1 MIMRIAAI
9 TLSLLI
15 ALAGTA
21 SADPGKGKG
30 NNKHSGQDGRTTSDG
45 LNLNISIRFGADEA
59 QTITDYYR
67 GKPAQG
73 SLPPGIAKNLARGKP
88 LPPGIAKKY
97 LPGDLTARL
106 PRLDSRYL
114 RVVVGPD
121 VLLIEAGS
129 GLILDVLKG
138 ILG

>member
-1 MIMRIAAI
+1 MRLTAI

-30 NNKHSGQDGRTTSDG
+30 HTKQGGQDGRTASNS
-45 LNLNISIRFGADEA
+45 LNLSVSIRFGADEA

-67 GKPAQG
+67 GRPAQG

-106 PRLDSRYL
+106 PRLDDRYL
-114 RVVVGPD
+114 RVVVGRD

-129 GLILDVLKG
+129 GLILDVLKSV
-138 ILG
+138 LG

>member
-1 MIMRIAAI
+1 MRLAAL
-9 TLSLLI
+9 TFSLLI

-21 SADPGKGKG
+21 AADPGKGKG
-30 NNKHSGQDGRTTSDG
+30 NNKHAGPETHHSGDS
-45 LNLNISIRFGADEA
+45 LNLGVTIRFGADEA

-67 GKPAQG
+67 GRPAPS

-97 LPGDLTARL
+97 LPSDLTARL
-106 PRLDSRYL
+106 PRLDDRYL
-114 RVVVGPD
+114 RIVAGRD

-129 GLILDVLKG
+129 GLILDVLRG
-138 ILG
+138 VLG